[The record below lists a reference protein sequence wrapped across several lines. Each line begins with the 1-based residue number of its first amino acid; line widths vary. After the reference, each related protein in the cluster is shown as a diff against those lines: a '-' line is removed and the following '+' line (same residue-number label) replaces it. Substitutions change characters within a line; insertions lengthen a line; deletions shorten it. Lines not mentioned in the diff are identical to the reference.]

1 MIINNDK
8 EYELED
14 FLNEEMEYS
23 KMTPSAAVWERISR
37 EVKPHYRW
45 GIWALTLL
53 MLFVPYSLVMYY
65 LPVKNN
71 GVASTAKA
79 ITNTSGNNTDKGS
92 VALNSAVR
100 NEFNNKNNASAEPA
114 GSLVSDDGIESS
126 KVIQDEQLISDNNG
140 DGQAEKYR
148 GDLSTLHV
156 TSEWLNV
163 LQNAGIEQMKLTA
176 KLNKKTSIHNSIANS
191 IVKNKKT
198 SKYTLEVYATPSVS
212 YRNLSDDKQR
222 LQYYRNIYR
231 NNPFTDNIAAKNVN
245 AVVNEKA
252 GLGKEIGIGIG
263 YNLGSKWKLK
273 AGLQFNERQY
283 SIEAYKAIGIANY
296 AFVKNNMLDSVSE
309 SAQYATMGT
318 NKVTLNNSLYQLSMP
333 LGIEWYG
340 FKKNKFSVGVGAS
353 VQPTYLLQ
361 DNTYVLSTDYQYYSK
376 GDNFSRKWNVNSA
389 IDVSFNYS
397 GKKYS
402 WYFAPQ
408 YRYQLL
414 NTYNDLYSIK
424 ERRWDLGL
432 KIGIIKTF

>member
-14 FLNEEMEYS
+14 FLNEELEYS
-23 KMTPSAAVWERISR
+23 KMTPSAAVWERISK

-71 GVASTAKA
+71 GVASTANTS
-79 ITNTSGNNTDKGS
+79 INTSGNNTDKGA
-92 VALNSAVR
+92 VAQNSRVR
-100 NEFNNKNNASAEPA
+100 NEFNNKNIASAEPA
-114 GSLVSDDGIESS
+114 GSLVNDEAIESLSGIQNDQTITDNTGTDQS
-126 KVIQDEQLISDNNG
+126 K
-140 DGQAEKYR
+140 KYT
-148 GDLSTLHV
+148 GDLSTVHA
-156 TSEWLNV
+156 TSAWLNIQ
-163 LQNAGIEQMKLTA
+163 QNAGIAAMKLPA
-176 KLNKKTSIHNSIANS
+176 KLNKQKSINNSIANS
-191 IVKNKKT
+191 IVKNKNS
-198 SKYTLEVYATPSVS
+198 SKYSLEVYATPSVS

-263 YNLGSKWKLK
+263 YKLGSKWKLK

-283 SIEAYKAIGIANY
+283 SIEAYKAIGTANY
-296 AFVKNNMLDSVSE
+296 AFVKNNMLDSVSQ

-340 FKKNKFSVGVGAS
+340 FKKNKFSMGIGAS
-353 VQPTYLLQ
+353 IQPTYLLQ

-376 GDNFSRKWNVNSA
+376 GDKFSRKWNVNSA
-389 IDVSFNYS
+389 LDVSFNYS
-397 GKKYS
+397 GKNYS